1 VELAA
6 IVVREPI
13 CKFSV
18 HSARGAFVGY
28 RFDEEDMHASVLDPG
43 HQRDAVRYERLGEVR
58 LATIGLCGGLIVQL
72 SKRAPSLRIWSHKSC
87 EELTSAQGLEP
98 TE

>member
-6 IVVREPI
+6 NVVREPI
-13 CKFSV
+13 WKFSV

-28 RFDEEDMHASVLDPG
+28 RFDEEDMHASVRDPG
-43 HQRDAVRYERLGEVR
+43 HERNAVRYERLGEVS
-58 LATIGLCGGLIVQL
+58 LATIGPCGGLIVQL
-72 SKRAPSLRIWSHKSC
+72 SKRAPSLRIWSHNSC
-87 EELTSAQGLEP
+87 VKPTSAQGLEP